1 MIFDKNFI
9 IFLLCSTAGAVGC
22 VVVLCVIDEKK
33 EKYLHF
39 FLKNFILYLI
49 LIRLR

>member
-1 MIFDKNFI
+1 M
-9 IFLLCSTAGAVGC
+9 
-22 VVVLCVIDEKK
+22 VVLYVIDEKK

-39 FLKNFILYLI
+39 LLKNFILYLI